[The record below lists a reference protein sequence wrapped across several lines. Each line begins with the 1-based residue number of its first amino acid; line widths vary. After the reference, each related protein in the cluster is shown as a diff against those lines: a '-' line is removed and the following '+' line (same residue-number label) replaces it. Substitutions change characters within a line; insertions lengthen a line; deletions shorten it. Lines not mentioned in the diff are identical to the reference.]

1 MPRSPR
7 RGEIYRLKQD
17 EVGKPRPVLVVS
29 RGELNSGKTVTVVPF
44 TTQQLSERALKK
56 SNAIFE
62 AGEGSLGERSAA
74 KCGDVATIPIS
85 SLNLATGVLGELD
98 ASQMQKI
105 DAALKWSLGLE

>member
-29 RGELNSGKTVTVVPF
+29 RGELNGGRTVTVVPF
-44 TTQQLSERALKK
+44 TTQQLEERALKK

-62 AGEGSLGERSAA
+62 AGEGRLGERSAA

-85 SLNLATGVLGELD
+85 SLNVGVVGEFD
-98 ASQMQKI
+98 AQQMQKI